1 MIQWFIELKGITQ
14 AVLLLFFYLIILIV
28 IRDEHKKWKNK

>member
-1 MIQWFIELKGITQ
+1 MIHWFIELKGITQ

-28 IRDEHKKWKNK
+28 IRDEHNKWKNK

>member
-14 AVLLLFFYLIILIV
+14 AVLVFFFFLIILIV